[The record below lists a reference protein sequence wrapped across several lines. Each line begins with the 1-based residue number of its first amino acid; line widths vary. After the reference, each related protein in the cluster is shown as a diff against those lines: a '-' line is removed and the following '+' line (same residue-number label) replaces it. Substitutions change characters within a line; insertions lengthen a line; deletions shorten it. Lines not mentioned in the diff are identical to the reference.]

1 MEPASWADT
10 FEKVGIAGV
19 IVLGVGYFVIKY
31 LWPFLTAQINRS
43 QDRLDGQTDR
53 FAETIRHL
61 TTLMAEDQRQHLN
74 AFQEITKE
82 LRSLHEVI
90 KNGNS
95 NKKS

>member
-1 MEPASWADT
+1 MEPQWADIIG
-10 FEKVGIAGV
+10 KVGITGV
-19 IVLGVGYFVIKY
+19 VVLGVGYGLAKY

-43 QDRLDGQTDR
+43 QDRLDAQTDR

-90 KNGNS
+90 KNGA
-95 NKKS
+95 KK